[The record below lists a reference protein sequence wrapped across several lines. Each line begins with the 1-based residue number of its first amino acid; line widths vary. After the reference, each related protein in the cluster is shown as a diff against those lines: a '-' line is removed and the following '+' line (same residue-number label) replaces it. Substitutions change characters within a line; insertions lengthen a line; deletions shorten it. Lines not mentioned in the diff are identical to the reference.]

1 MSEGLK
7 ELGTKAFQER
17 DFERAIELYT
27 RAIEQED
34 RANNHVLFS
43 NRSAAKVR
51 LTSNVVFWWIE
62 WKRFSN
68 DDLLMMKR
76 PSVLS
81 ARVVQELAL
90 VFMRSLKLS
99 ERVRVFVVLCVCAR
113 DRFRTAN
120 DLRAVNSCAWRLA
133 FWTESETSERVLL
146 TSSLKLPFDSFH

>member
-51 LTSNVVFWWIE
+51 LTSNVVF
-62 WKRFSN
+62 
-68 DDLLMMKR
+68 
-76 PSVLS
+76 
-81 ARVVQELAL
+81 
-90 VFMRSLKLS
+90 
-99 ERVRVFVVLCVCAR
+99 
-113 DRFRTAN
+113 
-120 DLRAVNSCAWRLA
+120 
-133 FWTESETSERVLL
+133 
-146 TSSLKLPFDSFH
+146 